1 MLTLEEVVTIE
12 VLTKQGRGLREI
24 ARELGVSRNTVRKY
38 LRDGK
43 LPQYTARP
51 VRPAK
56 LDAFEPY
63 LRERLALDPRLQ
75 ASVLCREIRERG
87 YDGAESMVRV
97 RVAALKP
104 KAPVEPVVRYET
116 EPGRQMQVD
125 YAEFRHGGITVY
137 AFVATL
143 GFSRRLFVRFVDS
156 LAFESLRDCQI
167 AAFDYFG
174 GVPHEVLYDNMRT
187 VVLQRN
193 AYGVAKHRFHPGL
206 WAIARDYGFTPRL
219 CRPYR
224 AQTKGKVERAIS
236 YLRTSFFAPFV
247 ATLKQHGQ
255 ALSLEAL
262 NAAAERWVRAVA
274 DVRKHRTTGEAPI
287 LRFERERAA
296 LLPLPTLRTPPTV
309 REAQRA
315 ADPVPRPAEPL
326 QRPLAVY
333 DAYSAGVSA

>member
-1 MLTLEEVVTIE
+1 MLTLEDVVTIE
-12 VLTKQGRGLREI
+12 VLRKQGRGVREI

-43 LPQYTARP
+43 RPQYGPRP
-51 VRPAK
+51 ERPSK

-63 LRERLALDPRLQ
+63 LRERLAADPRLQ

-87 YDGAESMVRV
+87 YEGCESQVRV
-97 RVAALKP
+97 RVAGLKP
-104 KAPVEPVVRYET
+104 QAPVEPVVRFET

-125 YAEFRHGGITVY
+125 YAEFRHGEVTVY

-156 LAFESLRDCQI
+156 LAFESLRDCQV
-167 AAFDYFG
+167 AAFEAFG

-193 AYGVAKHRFHPGL
+193 AYGAAKHRFHPGL
-206 WAIARDYGFTPRL
+206 WSLARDYGFTPRL

-236 YLRTSFFAPFV
+236 YLRRSCFAPFA
-247 ATLKQHGQ
+247 ATLKQQGQ
-255 ALSLEAL
+255 ALTLEAL
-262 NAAAERWVRAVA
+262 NAAADRWVRTVA

-287 LRFERERAA
+287 LRFERERSA
-296 LLPLPTLRTPPTV
+296 LLPLPPVTAAPTV
-309 REAQRA
+309 REVQMPPQ
-315 ADPVPRPAEPL
+315 PVLRPTVPL
-326 QRPLAVY
+326 QRPLAAY
-333 DAYSAGVSA
+333 DVYSAGVSA

>member
-12 VLTKQGRGLREI
+12 VMKKQGRGLRKI
-24 ARELGVSRNTVRKY
+24 AQELGVSRNTVRKY
-38 LRDGK
+38 LRDKK
-43 LPQYTARP
+43 LPQYGPRP
-51 VRPAK
+51 PRPSK

-63 LRERLALDPRLQ
+63 LKERLALDPRLQ

-104 KAPVEPVVRYET
+104 KAPVEPVVRFET
-116 EPGRQMQVD
+116 EPGRQLQVD
-125 YAEFRHGGITVY
+125 YAEFRHGDATVY

-167 AAFDYFG
+167 AAFEHFG
-174 GVPHEVLYDNMRT
+174 GVAHEVLYDNMRT

-193 AYGVAKHRFHPGL
+193 AYGAAKHRFHPGL
-206 WAIARDYGFTPRL
+206 WALARDYGFTPRL

-224 AQTKGKVERAIS
+224 AKTKGKVERAIS
-236 YLRTSFFAPFV
+236 YLRRSFFAPFA

-255 ALSLEAL
+255 ALTLEAL
-262 NAAAERWVRAVA
+262 NAAADRWVRTVA
-274 DVRKHRTTGEAPI
+274 DVRKHRTTGEAPV

-296 LLPLPTLRTPPTV
+296 LLPLPKLVVAPTV
-309 REAQRA
+309 REAEQPPA
-315 ADPVPRPAEPL
+315 SVPRPVEPL
-326 QRPLAVY
+326 QRPLATY
-333 DAYSAGVSA
+333 DVFSAGVSA

>member
-1 MLTLEEVVTIE
+1 MLTLEEAVTIE
-12 VLTKQGRGLREI
+12 VLKKQGRGLREI

-43 LPQYTARP
+43 LPQYKPRPARP
-51 VRPAK
+51 TK

-63 LRERLALDPRLQ
+63 LRERLAVDPKLQ

-87 YDGAESMVRV
+87 YAGAESMVRV

-104 KAPVEPVVRYET
+104 RAPAEPVVRFET
-116 EPGRQMQVD
+116 EPGRQLQVD
-125 YAEFRHGGITVY
+125 YAEFRCGDVTVY

-156 LAFESLRDCQI
+156 LAFESLRDCQV
-167 AAFDYFG
+167 AAFDRFG

-206 WAIARDYGFTPRL
+206 WALARDYGFTPRL

-236 YLRTSFFAPFV
+236 YLRRSFFAPFA

-255 ALSLEAL
+255 ALTLEAL
-262 NAAAERWVRAVA
+262 NAAAERWVRTVA
-274 DVRKHRTTGEAPI
+274 DVRKHRTTGEAPAV
-287 LRFERERAA
+287 RFERERTA
-296 LLPLPTLRTPPTV
+296 LLPLPRLVMPPTV
-309 REAQRA
+309 RETQRSSM
-315 ADPVPRPAEPL
+315 PVPRPSEPL
-326 QRPLAVY
+326 QRPLAAY

>member
-1 MLTLEEVVTIE
+1 MLTLEEAVTIE
-12 VLTKQGRGLREI
+12 VLNKQGHGVRAV
-24 ARELGVSRNTVRKY
+24 ARELGLSRNTVRKY
-38 LRDGK
+38 LREGGT
-43 LPQYTARP
+43 PRYGPRP
-51 VRPAK
+51 RKPAK

-63 LRERLALDPRLQ
+63 LRERLALDPKLH
-75 ASVLCREIRERG
+75 ASVLWREIRERG
-87 YDGAESMVRV
+87 YDGAESMVRA

-104 KAPVEPVVRYET
+104 TAPAEPTVRYET

-125 YAEFRHGGITVY
+125 YAEFRHGKVTVY

-167 AAFDYFG
+167 AAFECFG

-193 AYGVAKHRFHPGL
+193 AYGAAKHRFHPGL

-236 YLRTSFFAPFV
+236 YLRTSCFAPFV

-255 ALSLEAL
+255 ALTLEAL
-262 NAAAERWVRAVA
+262 NAAAERWVRTVA
-274 DVRKHRTTGEAPI
+274 DVRKHRTTDEAPI

-296 LLPLPTLRTPPTV
+296 LLPLPTLRTASTV

-315 ADPVPRPAEPL
+315 TGPVPRPSEPL

>member
-12 VLTKQGRGLREI
+12 VMKKQGHGLREI

-43 LPQYTARP
+43 LPQYRP
-51 VRPAK
+51 RPPRPSK

-63 LRERLALDPRLQ
+63 LRERLAIDPRLQ
-75 ASVLCREIRERG
+75 ASVLSRELRERG
-87 YDGAESMVRV
+87 YGGCESMVRV

-104 KAPVEPVVRYET
+104 KGPVEPVVRFET

-125 YAEFRHGGITVY
+125 YAEFRHGDATCY

-167 AAFDYFG
+167 AAFEHFG

-206 WAIARDYGFTPRL
+206 WALARDYGFTPRL

-236 YLRTSFFAPFV
+236 YLRRSFFAPFA

-255 ALSLEAL
+255 ALTLEAL
-262 NAAAERWVRAVA
+262 NAGAERWVRTVA
-274 DVRKHRTTGEAPI
+274 DVRQHRTTGEAP
-287 LRFERERAA
+287 LARFERERAA
-296 LLPLPTLRTPPTV
+296 LLPLPKLPPAATV
-309 REAQRA
+309 RETERTCE
-315 ADPVPRPAEPL
+315 PVPRPSEPL
-326 QRPLAVY
+326 QRPLAAY
-333 DAYSAGVSA
+333 DEFSAGVSA

>member
-12 VLTKQGRGLREI
+12 VLKKQGRRLREI

-43 LPQYTARP
+43 LPRYAARP
-51 VRPAK
+51 ARPAK

-63 LRERLALDPRLQ
+63 LRMRLALDPRLQ
-75 ASVLCREIRERG
+75 ASVLCHEIRELG
-87 YDGAESMVRV
+87 DDGAESMVRA
-97 RVAALKP
+97 RVATLKP
-104 KAPVEPVVRYET
+104 KAPVEPVIRYET

-125 YAEFRHGGITVY
+125 YAEFRHGETTVY

-143 GFSRRLFVRFVDS
+143 GFSRRLFVRFVGS

-167 AAFDYFG
+167 AAFDHFG

-206 WAIARDYGFTPRL
+206 WAVARDYGFTPRL

-224 AQTKGKVERAIS
+224 AQTKGKVERAIG

-255 ALSLEAL
+255 ALTLEAL
-262 NAAAERWVRAVA
+262 NAAAERWVRTVA

-287 LRFERERAA
+287 LRFERERAT
-296 LLPLPTLRTPPTV
+296 LLPLPALRIAPTV
-309 REAQRA
+309 RETLRDAE
-315 ADPVPRPAEPL
+315 PVSRPSEPL

-333 DAYSAGVSA
+333 DIYSAGLSA

>member
-1 MLTLEEVVTIE
+1 MLTLEDVVTIE
-12 VLTKQGRGLREI
+12 VLKKQGRGLREI

-43 LPQYTARP
+43 LPQYGPRP
-51 VRPAK
+51 SQPAK
-56 LDAFEPY
+56 LDAYEPY

-104 KAPVEPVVRYET
+104 KAPVEPVVRFET

-125 YAEFRHGGITVY
+125 YAEFRHGDATVY

-167 AAFDYFG
+167 GALEHFG
-174 GVPHEVLYDNMRT
+174 GVTHEVLYDNMRT

-206 WAIARDYGFTPRL
+206 WALARDYGFTPRL

-236 YLRTSFFAPFV
+236 YLRRSFFAPFA
-247 ATLKQHGQ
+247 ATLKQHAQ
-255 ALSLEAL
+255 PLTLEAL
-262 NAAAERWVRAVA
+262 NAAAERWVRTVA
-274 DVRKHRTTGEAPI
+274 DVRKHRTTGEAPV
-287 LRFERERAA
+287 LRFERERTA
-296 LLPLPTLRTPPTV
+296 LLPLPKLLAAPTV
-309 REAQRA
+309 READKPRQPA
-315 ADPVPRPAEPL
+315 PRPSEPL
-326 QRPLAVY
+326 QRSLAAY
-333 DAYSAGVSA
+333 DVYSAG